1 MCVGVLS
8 VMALGSDLLTKYSLI
23 FAVMINSF
31 VDEQSCQ
38 MWNLKLSIKIR
49 QSEWIHYIY
58 FIYSL
63 GVFQSRTFKD
73 TINAAFKL
81 YH

>member
-1 MCVGVLS
+1 MHSCMFHRVHNHVCAGTCVCVFWADFS

-38 MWNLKLSIKIR
+38 MWNLKLST
-49 QSEWIHYIY
+49 
-58 FIYSL
+58 
-63 GVFQSRTFKD
+63 V
-73 TINAAFKL
+73 
-81 YH
+81 